1 MNNPTTEQTLMDPT
15 QDKPEPLIDEQELAR
30 LSPEKLITGFTRT
43 PVVHFAV
50 IAVLLHVVV
59 IVGSS
64 LPFIYDTWIN
74 PEAAAARQAQVEA
87 QRQAE
92 RDQELKDAAASSN
105 DEAPSADGQTEQAG
119 NGTATKQAPD
129 KSRLEQELEEAAEP
143 DEMPS
148 LDELMTDNP

>member
-15 QDKPEPLIDEQELAR
+15 KDKPEPLIDEQELAR
-30 LSPEKLITGFTRT
+30 LSPEKLVTGFTRT
-43 PVVHFAV
+43 PVVRFTV

-64 LPFIYDTWIN
+64 LPFIYETWIN

-92 RDQELKDAAASSN
+92 RDAKLEAAASSN
-105 DEAPSADGQTEQAG
+105 DQAPSADAGAVPATDQTPAR
-119 NGTATKQAPD
+119 
-129 KSRLEQELEEAAEP
+129 SRLEQALDEAAEP